1 MYEFEF
7 TIIFALAALIVS
19 VFWFV
24 LIYRSTSSRNINW
37 TEK

>member
-19 VFWFV
+19 IGWFV
-24 LIYRSTSSRNINW
+24 LIYRSTTSRDINW
-37 TEK
+37 TE